1 MYKDS
6 QNTSV
11 YVTVYDPPFLR
22 YPWDMYE
29 EKLFHRAFE
38 ELTPRRRKVLEL
50 FLAGRTDAE
59 IALELFVAETTV
71 RKHVQNICWSF
82 DLGGRHQRRDLKDL
96 IKRYKPELLR
106 EAPQENPIQEK
117 SNSNA
122 DTPTVVEEVATVS
135 ESPDNGPVGV
145 DSPFY
150 IERPPAESRSYEKI
164 VLPGA
169 LIRIKAPRQ
178 MGKTSLLNRILAY
191 AGKQGY
197 QTVSLNMEEV
207 EEAKLDKV
215 DNFLRWFSAY
225 VTRKLN
231 LQPQLDN
238 YWDEEI
244 YGSKVSCKTYFECY
258 LLQQID
264 TPMVLGLDGVDRLF
278 PYTHI
283 SHEFF
288 AMLRNWHEEAKTK
301 DIWRKLRLV
310 VAHSTEDYGKLNINQ
325 SPFNV
330 GEPIELTEFTTPQ
343 AQELARRHGLDG
355 KNTPVP
361 QLMEIVGG
369 HPYLI
374 RLAFYRLA
382 LGEVKLEDLLRD
394 ATTDAGI
401 YNAHLRRHLATL
413 QQQPKL
419 AAALQQVISQ
429 SEPVKI
435 DTMQGYKL
443 DSMGLI
449 KRLGDNSSPRCQLY
463 RIYFSNHLGVQ

>member
-1 MYKDS
+1 MDS
-6 QNTSV
+6 ESDWNVETAVKVADAVVFEKSGKHLRDVEADLLRGSWNGETYGNMAFRLSYSLTTLRQDYGKTLWKNLSDALGER
-11 YVTVYDPPFLR
+11 VTKPNFKEALKR
-22 YPWDMYE
+22 EWE
-29 EKLFHRAFE
+29 
-38 ELTPRRRKVLEL
+38 RRKQFPFPPHPLP
-50 FLAGRTDAE
+50 
-59 IALELFVAETTV
+59 
-71 RKHVQNICWSF
+71 
-82 DLGGRHQRRDLKDL
+82 RDL
-96 IKRYKPELLR
+96 
-106 EAPQENPIQEK
+106 
-117 SNSNA
+117 
-122 DTPTVVEEVATVS
+122 
-135 ESPDNGPVGV
+135 ESPDSGPVGV

-197 QTVSLNMEEV
+197 QTLSLNMEEV
-207 EEAKLDKV
+207 EEAKFDKL
-215 DNFLRWFSAY
+215 DNFLRWFSSY
-225 VTRKLN
+225 VSVKLN

-238 YWDEEI
+238 YWNEDI

-258 LLQQID
+258 LLPQID
-264 TPMVLGLDGVDRLF
+264 NPLVLGLDGVDRLF
-278 PYTHI
+278 PYHHI
-283 SHEFF
+283 SQEFF
-288 AMLRNWHEEAKTK
+288 ALLRNWHEEAKNK
-301 DIWRKLRLV
+301 DIWKKFRLV

-330 GEPIELTEFTTPQ
+330 GEPIELPEFTTPQ
-343 AQELARRHGLDG
+343 VQELARRHGLDG
-355 KNTPVP
+355 KDTPVP

-374 RLAFYRLA
+374 RLALYRLA

-394 ATTDAGI
+394 AATDAGI

-419 AAALQQVISQ
+419 SATLQKVVSA

-449 KRLGDNSSPRCQLY
+449 KRNGDNSSPRCNLY
-463 RIYFSNHLGVQ
+463 RVYFTNHLGDDL